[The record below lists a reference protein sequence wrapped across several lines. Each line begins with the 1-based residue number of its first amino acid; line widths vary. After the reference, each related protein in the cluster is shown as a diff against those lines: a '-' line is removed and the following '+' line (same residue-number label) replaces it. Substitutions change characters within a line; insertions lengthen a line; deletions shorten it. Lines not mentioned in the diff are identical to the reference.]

1 MLKNALDGNKQK
13 ITTLENDL
21 LLTSKQLDEER
32 VRQKDMKRKIVEV
45 NEQKTKSEDELKDQ
59 MKNMENDMGE
69 LKTKIVTLT
78 RYVLEGKNVIANR
91 HRKVQKWRSS
101 TGNSS
106 PEPDE

>member
-78 RYVLEGKNVIANR
+78 RYVLEEKKC
-91 HRKVQKWRSS
+91 HR
-101 TGNSS
+101 
-106 PEPDE
+106 

>member
-59 MKNMENDMGE
+59 MKDVENDMRE

-78 RYVLEGKNVIANR
+78 RYVLE
-91 HRKVQKWRSS
+91 
-101 TGNSS
+101 NSNLY
-106 PEPDE
+106 